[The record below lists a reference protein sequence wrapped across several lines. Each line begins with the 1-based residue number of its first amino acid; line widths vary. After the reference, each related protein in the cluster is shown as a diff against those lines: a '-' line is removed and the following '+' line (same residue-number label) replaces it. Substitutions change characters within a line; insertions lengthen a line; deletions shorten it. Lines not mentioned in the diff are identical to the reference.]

1 MLRDICS
8 IYNGRACSVPGAV
21 VAGAIA
27 GVSPSAVGE
36 RAGDHA
42 PGWARNKA
50 PPERGTALY
59 TACGRPV
66 RGTGP
71 TSASTLCPSARG
83 DFPNVY
89 QREAVLRT
97 FACVRPLG
105 RPSRRGRPPC
115 LARTHHPSSSPLH
128 VVLDQALPC
137 PFPVLGP
144 LHSETECT
152 DARLQTSSC
161 FPSSKRLPRV
171 ESMTLR
177 RRRRSVCAK
186 ADRSV

>member
-21 VAGAIA
+21 DAGAIA

-42 PGWARNKA
+42 PGWARNMA
-50 PPERGTALY
+50 PHARGTALY

-97 FACVRPLG
+97 FACVRPFG
-105 RPSRRGRPPC
+105 WSSRRGRPSC
-115 LARTHHPSSSPLH
+115 LAPRHPYSSALH
-128 VVLDQALPC
+128 ALLDQALPC
-137 PFPVLGP
+137 PSPVLGP